1 MAAAVNGFNPAAG
14 SGYYMCFPRSV
25 GTMNLYLRLL
35 RLLLLLPFVRRR
47 ALLEPGRIGFRVW
60 PTDCDLNLHMNNGRY
75 LTFMD
80 LGRVHLLAQIGLLG
94 RLVRRRW
101 TPVLSAAEINFFRP
115 VPPLRRFDLV
125 TRLLTWDEQYFY
137 IEQRFLAGG
146 RLCAVAMV
154 KGVFLH
160 RHTRIESRAILE
172 MLGLDLAAPDMPE
185 AVRHWNDLSTF
196 KKQHLG

>member
-1 MAAAVNGFNPAAG
+1 
-14 SGYYMCFPRSV
+14 
-25 GTMNLYLRLL
+25 MNLYLRLL

-60 PTDCDLNLHMNNGRY
+60 PTDCDINLHMNNGRY

-94 RLVRRRW
+94 GLVRRRW
-101 TPVLSAAEINFFRP
+101 APVLSAAEINFIRP
-115 VPPLRRFDLV
+115 VNPLQRFDLV
-125 TRLLTWDEQYFY
+125 TRLLTWDEKYFY
-137 IEQRFLAGG
+137 IEQRFVAGG

-154 KGVFLH
+154 KGLFLH
-160 RHTRIESRAILE
+160 HYSRVESRSVLE
-172 MLGLDLAAPDMPE
+172 LLGLDLAAPDMPE
-185 AVRHWNDLSTF
+185 VVRHWNDLSTL

>member
-1 MAAAVNGFNPAAG
+1 MAAAGTGFNPAAG
-14 SGYYMCFPRSV
+14 RGYYMYFPRFV

-94 RLVRRRW
+94 GLVRRRW
-101 TPVLSAAEINFFRP
+101 TPVLSAAEINFIRP

-125 TRLLTWDEQYFY
+125 TRLLTWDDKYFY

-154 KGVFLH
+154 KGLFLH
-160 RHTRIESRAILE
+160 RRTRIESRAVLE

-185 AVRHWNDLSTF
+185 AVRHWNDLSTL
-196 KKQHLG
+196 KKQYLG